1 MAPLHEPHL
10 NRSSTGPAACTHGS
24 RGVDKYS
31 MDRIE
36 QNIQRLKDRIARF
49 RREHEHIWAKQSS
62 PRTLQQTDSE
72 HTEQRELTPAEQYK
86 KDMGF

>member
-1 MAPLHEPHL
+1 M
-10 NRSSTGPAACTHGS
+10 NRS

-49 RREHEHIWAKQSS
+49 RREHEHIWQKQSS
-62 PRTLQQTDSE
+62 PRTLQQTE
-72 HTEQRELTPAEQYK
+72 TVKRELTPAEQMK